1 MNNRIRPMKYVG
13 VIGLALALALPSL
26 VLAQPPGGGRGG
38 FGTPDPR
45 VEQRTYHFE
54 DTNEEMRYALF
65 VSSKV
70 EKGEKAPLIVAL
82 HGMGGDGNSLLRGRA
97 LELAEEGGYILVGPM
112 GYNPTGWFG
121 SPVIVMN
128 GRGRRGGGPPGAGAA
143 PAGGPQAAG
152 GAPAGG
158 AAPAPGGAAPA
169 AAAGAAA
176 PPAGPDPETLARL
189 SEADVMNVIALVE
202 EEFTVDEDRTYLMG
216 HSMGG
221 AGSLFLGQKYAD
233 NWAAVAVIAPAAFMM
248 QRNAAAILTPMKDA
262 DVPVLI
268 IQGDADTVVPPENTR
283 AWAAALE
290 SLDMEGEYVELAGGD
305 HGSVIGDGM
314 PAIFELFEANER

>member
-1 MNNRIRPMKYVG
+1 MRTRIGLPKYFG
-13 VIGLALALALPSL
+13 VVGLALALAVPAS
-26 VLAQPPGGGRGG
+26 AQPPGGGRGG
-38 FGTPDPR
+38 FNTAPDPR
-45 VEQRTYHFE
+45 VEQRTYQFE
-54 DTNEEMRYALF
+54 ETNEEMRYALF

-70 EKGEKAPLIVAL
+70 SKDEEAPLIVAL
-82 HGMGGDGNSLLRGRA
+82 HGLGGDGNSLLRGRA

-112 GYNPTGWFG
+112 GYNPSGWFG

-128 GRGRRGGGPPGAGAA
+128 GRGRRGGGPPGAGA
-143 PAGGPQAAG
+143 PAAG
-152 GAPAGG
+152 GAPA
-158 AAPAPGGAAPA
+158 PGAAPA
-169 AAAGAAA
+169 APAA
-176 PPAGPDPETLARL
+176 PAPAGPDPETLARL

-233 NWAAVAVIAPAAFMM
+233 NWAAVAAIAPAAFMM
-248 QRNAAAILTPMKDA
+248 QANAATILTPMKNEG
-262 DVPVLI
+262 VPVLI

-290 SLDMEGEYVELAGGD
+290 SLDMEGEYIELAGGD

-314 PAIFELFEANER
+314 PEIFELFEANER

>member
-1 MNNRIRPMKYVG
+1 MRIKIRLPRNLG
-13 VIGLALALALPSL
+13 AIGLALALALPPLAS
-26 VLAQPPGGGRGG
+26 AQPPGGGRGG
-38 FGTPDPR
+38 FGGGPDPR

-70 EKGEKAPLIVAL
+70 SKDEEAPLIVAL
-82 HGMGGDGNSLLRGRA
+82 HGLGGDGNSLLRGRA

-112 GYNPTGWFG
+112 GYNPSGWFG

-128 GRGRRGGGPPGAGAA
+128 GRGRRGGGPPGAGA
-143 PAGGPQAAG
+143 PAAG
-152 GAPAGG
+152 GAPPAGG
-158 AAPAPGGAAPA
+158 PPAPGAAPA
-169 AAAGAAA
+169 AGAAPA
-176 PPAGPDPETLARL
+176 PAGPDPETLARL

-233 NWAAVAVIAPAAFMM
+233 NWAAVAAIAPAAFMM
-248 QRNAAAILTPMKDA
+248 QRDAAAILTPMKDA
-262 DVPVLI
+262 GVPVLI

-283 AWAAALE
+283 AWAAALD
-290 SLDMEGEYVELAGGD
+290 SLDMEGEYIELAGGD